1 MKKKTSNDNRKGT
14 KGFYTALCLSTVMV
28 GSACW
33 FAYDQGEKISRE
45 LTGRQ
50 GTVTE
55 ERAVDK
61 RVRNVPKS
69 TAPYRAAA
77 TAPPVTAPPAVT
89 EAAVIVEE
97 EPAEAV
103 MESID
108 PADLPELMPN
118 ELNVGITKLENPK
131 APLADVSEVLEPFS
145 GTELVRS
152 STTGT
157 WQTHN
162 GTDIAADEG
171 AEVYAV
177 SNGEIKKIEN
187 NALWGTTVVLDHHN
201 GFMTRYCGLAAD
213 LQVQEGQM
221 IVSGETIGTVGSTD
235 IESALPSH
243 LHIEMKHHGR
253 YVDPA
258 EYFPVQ
264 ENE

>member
-1 MKKKTSNDNRKGT
+1 MKKKSLKDNRKGT

-55 ERAVDK
+55 ERAVD
-61 RVRNVPKS
+61 RHVRNVPKS
-69 TAPYRAAA
+69 TTPYRPAA
-77 TAPPVTAPPAVT
+77 TAPPSTAAVT
-89 EAAVIVEE
+89 ETAVMAE

-103 MESID
+103 IESID

-118 ELNVGITKLENPK
+118 EMNVGITKLENPK
-131 APLADVSEVLEPFS
+131 APLADVSEILEPFS
-145 GTELVRS
+145 GSELVRS

-162 GTDIAADEG
+162 GTDIAAGEG

-177 SNGEIKKIEN
+177 SNGEIKNIEN

-201 GFMTRYCGLAAD
+201 GFMTRYCGLAPD

-221 IVSGETIGTVGSTD
+221 IVSGEIIGTVGNAD

-253 YVDPA
+253 YVDPV

-264 ENE
+264 QSE